1 MATYEADKAKSGVQP
16 REIETGANV
25 VRASYISEVT
35 HAAADI
41 IQCVKVPSGAIIDSV
56 VYAAPISGSAP
67 AQMMCQIGDGDD
79 PNRFGSST
87 LSSVAFT
94 GNLALG
100 YQYSLSDAADPFYDT
115 IDVTID
121 AGALTVSQGFVL
133 IVTYHC
139 DD

>member
-1 MATYEADKAKSGVQP
+1 MATYEADKAKTGVQP

-56 VYAAPISGSAP
+56 VYAPPISGSAG
-67 AQMMCQIGDGDD
+67 AFQGQIGDGDD
-79 PNRFGSST
+79 PNRFGSAT
-87 LSSVAFT
+87 LSAGAFF
-94 GNLALG
+94 GDLALG

-121 AGALTVSQGFVL
+121 AGTLTVSQGFVL